1 MYKAVVVKEFKN
13 DEAIFVEEFSLE
25 ELRKGLDE
33 KNFIVKVHAA
43 PLNPLDQNK
52 LLGTIFTLK
61 CPFTPGSEAS
71 GIIVESHNKDLIGKK
86 VAVSVQT
93 GTWKEYI
100 LATEENSIFL
110 NDDVDLDSASCGFV
124 NPLTAVGL
132 IYQAQKY
139 NAKAV
144 VNLAAQSALG
154 KMINYLAKDS
164 GLNCLNVIR
173 GDENRIQS
181 IIKEYQNENVIST
194 DQDPQSFQKQFKEL
208 AEKLSATVAFDPVGG
223 SLTGQIFNNLPQNSI
238 LIVYG
243 SLSQKD
249 IEGINGVQVRWAN
262 KRLEG
267 FTFYGWIQ
275 SIPEQDRKKSKE
287 LVQQKMNT
295 LFKTQIH
302 TSYGLNQHK
311 EAISLFRKVQGGQK
325 IIFKMIH

>member
-13 DEAIFVEEFSLE
+13 DEAIFVEEYSLE
-25 ELRKGLDE
+25 DLRKGLDE

-52 LLGTIFTLK
+52 LLGNIFTVK

-71 GIIVESHNKDLIGKK
+71 GIIVESHKKDLIGKK
-86 VAVSVQT
+86 VVISVQT
-93 GTWKEYI
+93 GAWKEYL
-100 LATEENSIFL
+100 LATEENTIFL
-110 NDDVDLDSASCGFV
+110 NDDAELDSASCGFV

-144 VNLAAQSALG
+144 VNIAAQSALG
-154 KMINYLAKDS
+154 KMINDLAKDF

-173 GDENRIQS
+173 GDENRINS

-194 DQDPQSFQKQFKEL
+194 DQDPQQFQKQFKEL
-208 AEKLSATVAFDPVGG
+208 AEKLSATVAFDPIGG
-223 SLTGQIFNNLPQNSI
+223 SLTGQIFNNLPLNSV

-267 FTFYGWIQ
+267 FMLYGWMN
-275 SIPEQDRKKSKE
+275 SISEQDRKKSKE
-287 LVQQKMNT
+287 LVQQKINT
-295 LFKTQIH
+295 IFKTQVH
-302 TSYGLNQHK
+302 TSYQINQHK
-311 EAISLFRKVQGGQK
+311 EAIDIFRKIQGGK
-325 IIFKMIH
+325 KVIFKMIH